1 MSIFCVKNLSKSF
14 GETQVLKDISLE
26 APEGSFITILGPSG
40 CGKTTMLRIIAGL
53 ESPDTGSVVNGNLTF
68 VDSSKNIELEARQRK
83 LGFVFQ
89 DFALWPH
96 MSVLQNVAF
105 PLEMMGV
112 AANEIEERCKQM
124 LEDVHLSEHLHKQPE
139 QLSGGQK
146 QRVSIARALV
156 ARPKLVLFDEPLS
169 ALDANLRV
177 ELGQEIRLLS
187 KKHKVTCIN
196 VTHDRR
202 EAQVLSDYIALMKDG
217 VIHQYAEPE
226 TVFREPIDVWAAE
239 FLDSGNVVP
248 QNALPF
254 DYDTTASH
262 VLLPRECLSLN
273 NNNENDSE
281 YEQMD
286 VDILDCIYL
295 EERYE
300 ILGRLGKHR
309 MRFYSHERAESG
321 KTHKVQVQ
329 LSGLRGLKLNT

>member
-1 MSIFCVKNLSKSF
+1 MSLFCVKNLSKSF
-14 GETQVLKDISLE
+14 GGTQVLKDINLE

-40 CGKTTMLRIIAGL
+40 CGKTTLLRIIAGL
-53 ESPDTGSVVNGNLTF
+53 ESPDQGCVDHSGLTF
-68 VDSSKNIELEARQRK
+68 VDTAKKIELEARQRK

-96 MSVLQNVAF
+96 MTVLQNVAF

-112 AANEIEERCKQM
+112 AKNEIEQRCRQM
-124 LEDVHLSEHLHKQPE
+124 IEDVRLAEHMHKQPE

-156 ARPKLVLFDEPLS
+156 AHPKLVLFDEPLS

-217 VIHQYAEPE
+217 IIHQYAEPE
-226 TVFREPIDVWAAE
+226 TVFREPVDVWAAN

-248 QNALPF
+248 KTALPF
-254 DYDTTASH
+254 SVDCDQSH
-262 VLLPRECLSLN
+262 VLLPRQCLSLN
-273 NNNENDSE
+273 SADFAGQSC
-281 YEQMD
+281 QQAD
-286 VDILDCIYL
+286 IDILDCIYL

-300 ILGRLGKHR
+300 ILANLGEHKL
-309 MRFYSHERAESG
+309 RFYSQQRAQAGSSQ
-321 KTHKVQVQ
+321 TLHVD
-329 LSGLRGLKLNT
+329 LSGLQSLAG

>member
-14 GETQVLKDISLE
+14 GETQVLKDINLE
-26 APEGSFITILGPSG
+26 VPEGSFITILGPSG

-53 ESPDTGSVVNGNLTF
+53 ESPDTGSVINAGLTF
-68 VDSSKNIELEARQRK
+68 VDSAKNIELEARQRK

-112 AANEIEERCKQM
+112 VASEIEERCKQM
-124 LEDVHLSEHLHKQPE
+124 LEDVYLSEHLNKRPE

-217 VIHQYAEPE
+217 VIHQYAKPE
-226 TVFREPIDVWAAE
+226 TVFREPVDVWAAE

-248 QNALPF
+248 KNALPF
-254 DYDTTASH
+254 NYDTTASH
-262 VLLPRECLSLN
+262 VLLPRQYLSLSAD
-273 NNNENDSE
+273 NEPNSE
-281 YEQMD
+281 YEQIE

-300 ILGRLGKHR
+300 ILGRLGKYR
-309 MRFYSHERAESG
+309 IRFYSQQRPELGESL
-321 KTHKVQVQ
+321 TLQVQ
-329 LSGLRGLKLNT
+329 LSGLRELK